1 MAHAVFRI
9 TTGHLHKISS
19 HRQKL
24 STANVLTLT
33 VESLCKALSDFL
45 VYPLSS
51 VCSFLQANTF
61 QCVLATNGT
70 HSFSVFL
77 YADGLVQWTRYQ
89 EVADLQDQVTV
100 EVGFNA
106 LSAYFSLPTSHT
118 EYVLNITTAS
128 NARMPGEWVFRIDEP
143 SGVTF
148 PGTCTIGGLCCVRT
162 STMNQTCVSFCML
175 NVR

>member
-1 MAHAVFRI
+1 MQCFASLLDVFTRS
-9 TTGHLHKISS
+9 LHIVRNLAQQMYSPLLLNPYAK
-19 HRQKL
+19 HYDL
-24 STANVLTLT
+24 
-33 VESLCKALSDFL
+33 L
-45 VYPLSS
+45 VYSLSS
-51 VCSFLQANTF
+51 ICSFLQANTF